1 VGFGSLAEVAVSALH
16 SRVPTG
22 FLPSPPTDDE
32 KYRYFGP
39 QRRWIVF
46 VQFAGFS
53 SIAASVTMF
62 MVRTGWT
69 WYLLGPPL
77 VLTILGSVASL
88 LTSSRRRRYDVGDY
102 RSVIANWSASVNYSV
117 DVFLP
122 SAGESL
128 QLLRNTYRYVSQL
141 HWEGPLA
148 IYVLDDSGRP
158 EVESLA
164 RTYGFTYLSR
174 PDRGRMKK
182 AGNLAFG
189 YENSSG
195 DLICVFDADFCPRSD
210 FLDSAVPFM
219 RDSVVGIVQ
228 TPQFFD
234 VDAAQN
240 WLQRGAGAVQEFF
253 YRWVQP
259 ARDRSD
265 GAICVGT
272 NAVYRRKALAK
283 AGGFAQIGHSEDV
296 HTGVKLLS
304 VGYLTR
310 YVPVI
315 VAKGTCPD
323 VINAFV
329 VQQYRWCAGSM
340 SLLFSR
346 AFHRAPLSIRQR
358 LCFWTGFLYYIT
370 TAINVFAMWLPP
382 LIVGL
387 IYPQKMHPSNYVLVI
402 LAVLVRMSLIPLL
415 TSERGTWAGLARVQ
429 ILYSFAHAS
438 ALIDV
443 LRGRSAGWVATGA
456 ARGTSLSRRIR
467 LLTFGWLVSG
477 QTLLWFA
484 IVRDVP
490 RFGISNFW
498 PMVLF
503 ASINLYLVAPIITGL
518 TPRTLAARREI
529 RRSSAMLRS
538 PVRDVGP

>member
-1 VGFGSLAEVAVSALH
+1 MNTLH
-16 SRVPTG
+16 G
-22 FLPSPPTDDE
+22 LLLPSDQAKHAGLRDRLPTPPTDKE
-32 KYRYFGP
+32 KYAYFGP

-69 WYLLGPPL
+69 WFVLGPPL
-77 VLTILGSVASL
+77 ALTILASICSL
-88 LTSSRRRRYDVGDY
+88 LTSSRGRRFDIAYY
-102 RSVIANWSASVNYSV
+102 ESVVANWSASANYSV

-128 QLLRNTYRYVSQL
+128 NLLRNTYRYVSQL
-141 HWEGPLA
+141 HWLGPLT

-158 EVESLA
+158 DVETLA
-164 RTYGFTYLSR
+164 REFGFTYLSR

-189 YENSSG
+189 YEHSSG
-195 DLICVFDADFCPRSD
+195 DLIVVFDADFCPRSD
-210 FLDSAVPFM
+210 FLDSTVPFM
-219 RDSVVGIVQ
+219 RDSVIGIVQ
-228 TPQFFD
+228 TPQYFD
-234 VDAAQN
+234 VDPSQN
-240 WLQRGAGAVQEFF
+240 WLQRGAGATQEFF

-296 HTGVKLLS
+296 HTGVNLLR

-310 YVPVI
+310 YVPVV
-315 VAKGTCPD
+315 VAKGACPD
-323 VINAFV
+323 AINAFV
-329 VQQYRWCAGSM
+329 VQQYRWCTGSM

-346 AFHRAPLSIRQR
+346 TFHHTPLTTRQR

-382 LIVGL
+382 LIVGF
-387 IYPQKMHPSNYVLVI
+387 IYPHKMHPSNYVLVI
-402 LAVLVRMSLIPLL
+402 VAVLVRMSLIPVL
-415 TSERGTWAGLARVQ
+415 TSERGTWAGLARIQ
-429 ILYSFAHAS
+429 MLYSFAHAT
-438 ALIDV
+438 ALIHSV
-443 LRGRSAGWVATGA
+443 RGRSVSWVATGA
-456 ARGTSLSRRIR
+456 ARGTGLSRQIR
-467 LLTFGWLVSG
+467 MLTVGWLVSC
-477 QTLLWFA
+477 QALLWLA
-484 IVRDVP
+484 ILRDVP
-490 RFGISNFW
+490 RYGISNYW
-498 PMVLF
+498 PMVVF
-503 ASINLYLVAPIITGL
+503 ASINLYLVAPIVGGL
-518 TPRTLAARREI
+518 TPRTLAARRAV
-529 RRSSAMLRS
+529 RRSVMLRATA
-538 PVRDVGP
+538 PDGGQ

>member
-1 VGFGSLAEVAVSALH
+1 VGFGSLAEVAVSAQRAL
-16 SRVPTG
+16 
-22 FLPSPPTDDE
+22 LPPARLPAPPTDDE

-62 MVRTGWT
+62 MLRTGWT
-69 WYLLGPPL
+69 WFVLGPPL
-77 VLTILGSVASL
+77 VLTVLGSVASL
-88 LTSSRRRRYDVGDY
+88 VTSSRRRRYDVGDY
-102 RSVIANWSASVNYSV
+102 QSVIAKWSASANYSV

-128 QLLRNTYRYVSQL
+128 QLLRNTYRYVAQL
-141 HWEGPLA
+141 HWEGPLR
-148 IYVLDDSGRP
+148 IYVLDDSGRSG
-158 EVESLA
+158 VESLA
-164 RTYGFTYLSR
+164 RVYGFTYLSR

-189 YENSSG
+189 YENSAG

-219 RDSVVGIVQ
+219 RDSCVGIVQ

-296 HTGVKLLS
+296 HTGVNLLS

-315 VAKGTCPD
+315 VAKGACPD
-323 VINAFV
+323 AINAFA

-346 AFHRAPLSIRQR
+346 SFHRAPLSMRQR

-402 LAVLVRMSLIPLL
+402 VAVLVRMSLIPLL

-429 ILYSFAHAS
+429 ILYSFAHAT
-438 ALIDV
+438 ALIDT
-443 LRGRSAGWVATGA
+443 LRGRSASWVATGT

-467 LLTFGWLVSG
+467 ILAFGWLVSG
-477 QTLLWFA
+477 QTLLWLA
-484 IVRDVP
+484 IVHDVP
-490 RFGISNFW
+490 RFGISNYW
-498 PMVLF
+498 PMVVF
-503 ASINLYLVAPIITGL
+503 ASINFYLVAPIIVGI
-518 TPRTLAARREI
+518 TPQTLAGRREV
-529 RRSSAMLRS
+529 RRSTMLRS

>member
-1 VGFGSLAEVAVSALH
+1 V
-16 SRVPTG
+16 
-22 FLPSPPTDDE
+22 PPTDEE
-32 KYRYFGP
+32 KFRYLGP

-53 SIAASVTMF
+53 SVAASVTMF

-77 VLTILGSVASL
+77 VLTILGSIASL
-88 LTSSRRRRYDVGDY
+88 LTSSRRRRYDVDDY
-102 RSVIANWSASVNYSV
+102 QSVIANWSASGNYSV

-128 QLLRNTYRYVSQL
+128 QLLRNTYRYVAEL
-141 HWEGPLA
+141 HWEGTLS

-164 RTYGFTYLSR
+164 RVYGFTYLSR

-189 YENSSG
+189 YENSTG

-210 FLDSAVPFM
+210 FLDAAVPFM

-296 HTGVKLLS
+296 HTGVNLLS

-315 VAKGTCPD
+315 VAKGACPD
-323 VINAFV
+323 AINAFV

-346 AFHRAPLSIRQR
+346 SFHRAPLSVRQR

-402 LAVLVRMSLIPLL
+402 VAVLVRMSLIPLL

-438 ALIDV
+438 ALIDT
-443 LRGRSAGWVATGA
+443 LRGRSASWVATGA

-467 LLTFGWLVSG
+467 FLTCGWLVTG

-484 IVRDVP
+484 IARDVP
-490 RFGISNFW
+490 RFGISKYW

-518 TPRTLAARREI
+518 TPRTLAARREV
-529 RRSSAMLRS
+529 RRSLALLRS